1 MTYKPTVY
9 EQIIIDYLSS
19 GLKDFSHYQPE
30 WEKRGFKKTDFAQY
44 IEDIQYAHS
53 LMQQP
58 GFNVVK
64 ASNQAKEHVKNRT
77 GIVTFTL
84 TDEEKQI
91 VLEAEDRGRIKKGDI
106 VRYEGYDRGNKRG

>member
-84 TDEEKQI
+84 TMKKNKSYWKQKT
-91 VLEAEDRGRIKKGDI
+91 EGASKKAILSDMRVMTG
-106 VRYEGYDRGNKRG
+106 K